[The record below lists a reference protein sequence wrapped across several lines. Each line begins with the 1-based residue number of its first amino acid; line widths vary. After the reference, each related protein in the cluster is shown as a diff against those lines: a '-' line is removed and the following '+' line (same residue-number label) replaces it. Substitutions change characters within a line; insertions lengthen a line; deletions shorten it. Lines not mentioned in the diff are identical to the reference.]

1 MPTAMKGSAMT
12 YLIRSVLVLGVVA
25 TLIGCGGTSDGAP
38 ATPAALT
45 VEEGDAGAASR
56 LTLSARAAER
66 LGITTAEVAAERVGG
81 VVRSVIPYA
90 ALLYDPDGSTSTY
103 TNPEGLL
110 FVRAPVTVDQIVGDL
125 AILTEG
131 PPAGTLVVTVG
142 GAELYGAEHGVGGG
156 H

>member
-1 MPTAMKGSAMT
+1 MAAAMRESVMT
-12 YLIRSVLVLGVVA
+12 NIIRSVLVIGVAALV
-25 TLIGCGGTSDGAP
+25 TGCGSPSEGTP
-38 ATPAALT
+38 ATPAPLT
-45 VEEGDAGAASR
+45 IEEGEGTAVSR

-66 LGITTAEVAAERVGG
+66 LGIATEAVAVERVGG
-81 VVRSVIPYA
+81 VERPVIPYA
-90 ALLYDPDGSTSTY
+90 ALLYDPDGSTWTY

-110 FVRAPVTVDQIVGDL
+110 FVRAPVTVDQIVAGL
-125 AILTEG
+125 AILIEG